1 MEKRSFKKKR
11 WELSVEDQT
20 VVDVIEDLC
29 EKSPLDIL
37 LIMGHAL
44 DTILFIFSL
53 NFS

>member
-1 MEKRSFKKKR
+1 MEKRSFEKKR

-29 EKSPLDIL
+29 EKGPLDIL